1 MRLGDLRFTIWRFEI
16 GRLDMNSEDLKKR
29 TKNFALNII
38 KVVENFSKNTTGFV
52 IGKQIVKSATSI
64 GANYRSACRAK
75 SKADFIAK
83 ISIVEEE
90 ADETLYWLELAGE
103 CGLIDENNL
112 KDLLKEANELVA
124 IFTSTRK
131 TAKSNNYKNG

>member
-1 MRLGDLRFTIWRFEI
+1 
-16 GRLDMNSEDLKKR
+16 MNSEELKKR

-38 KVVENFSKNTTGFV
+38 KVVENFPKSTTGFV
-52 IGKQIVKSATSI
+52 LGKQIVKSATSI

-103 CGLIDENNL
+103 CGLIDAKNL
-112 KDLLKEANELVA
+112 KALLNEANELVA